1 VIDLPRIAGDN
12 GAVETERQAM
22 HEHEVRETPSKRPKT
37 SVQRAAAPVSD
48 LLSLQRLAG
57 NSAVTQRVQRADVQI
72 DELNQ
77 NVRPM
82 DNAQMGAGTQEMVEG
97 LVHDTAKL
105 VGGST
110 ESSESSG
117 PSTLPPG
124 GHATMEE
131 EPS

>member
-1 VIDLPRIAGDN
+1 
-12 GAVETERQAM
+12 M
-22 HEHEVRETPSKRPKT
+22 HEHEVRETPPKSPKT
-37 SVQRAAAPVSD
+37 SVQRAAAPGSD

-57 NSAVTQRVQRADVQI
+57 NSAVTQRIQRADVQI

-82 DNAQMGAGTQEMVEG
+82 DNAQMGPGNQEAIESI
-97 LVHDTAKL
+97 VHDTAKA

-131 EPS
+131 EPG